1 MKCFVQIVEQK
12 TIMVKQTAKTVVHHQ
27 RGADNN
33 AAFNNGSYA
42 YNQQGTGTYGN
53 QNQPYPNNNVG
64 FNESMIP
71 EEYRPI
77 SMWGYFG
84 YQILFALPCVGLI
97 LLLVFSFGGTK
108 NKNLKNFARSYFC
121 VLIIAVVLVA
131 IIMAVGGVGFLSSVS
146 NGYY

>member
-1 MKCFVQIVEQK
+1 MCKIGTAISKEKYIERVLN
-12 TIMVKQTAKTVVHHQ
+12 TIK
-27 RGADNN
+27 NEN
-33 AAFNNGSYA
+33 L
-42 YNQQGTGTYGN
+42 
-53 QNQPYPNNNVG
+53 PY
-64 FNESMIP
+64 
-71 EEYRPI
+71 EYRPI

>member
-1 MKCFVQIVEQK
+1 MFCTNCGTDNNNGETNCKNCG
-12 TIMVKQTAKTVVHHQ
+12 APLG
-27 RGADNN
+27 GADNN

-77 SMWGYFG
+77 SMWGYLG

-97 LLLVFSFGGTK
+97 LLLVFSFGGT
-108 NKNLKNFARSYFC
+108 NLKNFARSYFC

>member
-1 MKCFVQIVEQK
+1 MFCTNCGTDNNNGETNCKNCG
-12 TIMVKQTAKTVVHHQ
+12 APLG
-27 RGADNN
+27 GADNN

-77 SMWGYFG
+77 SMWGYLG
-84 YQILFALPCVGLI
+84 YQILFAIPCVGLI

>member
-1 MKCFVQIVEQK
+1 MFCTNCGTDNNNGETNCKNCG
-12 TIMVKQTAKTVVHHQ
+12 APLA
-27 RGADNN
+27 GADNN

-42 YNQQGTGTYGN
+42 YNQQGAGTYGN
-53 QNQPYPNNNVG
+53 QPYMNNNMG
-64 FNESMIP
+64 FDENSIP

-84 YQILFALPCVGLI
+84 YQILFAIPCVGLI
-97 LLLVFSFGGTK
+97 MLLVFVFGGTK

-121 VLIIAVVLVA
+121 MLIIGVILVA
-131 IIMAVGGVGFLSSVS
+131 IVMAIGGVGFLSSVS

>member
-1 MKCFVQIVEQK
+1 
-12 TIMVKQTAKTVVHHQ
+12 
-27 RGADNN
+27 
-33 AAFNNGSYA
+33 
-42 YNQQGTGTYGN
+42 
-53 QNQPYPNNNVG
+53 
-64 FNESMIP
+64 MIP

-77 SMWGYFG
+77 SMWGYLG

>member
-1 MKCFVQIVEQK
+1 MFCTNCGTDNNNGETNCKNCG
-12 TIMVKQTAKTVVHHQ
+12 APLA
-27 RGADNN
+27 GADNN

-42 YNQQGTGTYGN
+42 YNQQGAGTYGN
-53 QNQPYPNNNVG
+53 QPYMNNYNTG
-64 FNESMIP
+64 FDENSLP

-84 YQILFALPCVGLI
+84 YQILFSIPCVGLI
-97 LLLVFSFGGTK
+97 MLLVFSFGGTK

-121 VLIIAVVLVA
+121 MLIIGVILVA
-131 IIMAVGGVGFLSSVS
+131 IVMAIGGVGFLSNVS

>member
-1 MKCFVQIVEQK
+1 MFCTNCGTENNNGETNCKNCG
-12 TIMVKQTAKTVVHHQ
+12 APLG
-27 RGADNN
+27 GADNN

>member
-1 MKCFVQIVEQK
+1 MFCTNCGTDNNNGETNCKNCG
-12 TIMVKQTAKTVVHHQ
+12 APLG
-27 RGADNN
+27 GADNN

-77 SMWGYFG
+77 SMWGYLG

-108 NKNLKNFARSYFC
+108 NKILFLCINYCSCFSCDYYGSRWCWLFVKRKQWLL
-121 VLIIAVVLVA
+121 LIR
-131 IIMAVGGVGFLSSVS
+131 
-146 NGYY
+146 

>member
-1 MKCFVQIVEQK
+1 MFCTNCGTENNNGETNCKNCG
-12 TIMVKQTAKTVVHHQ
+12 APLG
-27 RGADNN
+27 GADNN

-77 SMWGYFG
+77 SMWGYLG
-84 YQILFALPCVGLI
+84 YQI

>member
-1 MKCFVQIVEQK
+1 MFCTNCGPDNNNGETNCKNCG
-12 TIMVKQTAKTVVHHQ
+12 APLA
-27 RGADNN
+27 GADNN

-42 YNQQGTGTYGN
+42 YNQQGAGTYGN
-53 QNQPYPNNNVG
+53 QPYMNNNMG
-64 FNESMIP
+64 FDENSIP

-84 YQILFALPCVGLI
+84 YQILFAIPCVGLI
-97 LLLVFSFGGTK
+97 MLLVFSFGGTK

-121 VLIIAVVLVA
+121 MLIIGVILVA
-131 IIMAVGGVGFLSSVS
+131 IIMAIGGVGFLSSVS